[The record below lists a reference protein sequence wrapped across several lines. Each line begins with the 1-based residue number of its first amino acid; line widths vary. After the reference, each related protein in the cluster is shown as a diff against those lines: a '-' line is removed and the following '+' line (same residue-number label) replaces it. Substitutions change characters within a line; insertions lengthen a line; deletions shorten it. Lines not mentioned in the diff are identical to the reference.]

1 MTIEGVEFFLKHTAV
16 RPSCVNAVLESKIQS
31 IFIITIAT
39 TMIVALMIILVLD
52 WQSPLRFI
60 IIIIMIVIII
70 MTDVQYLRWYPVNA
84 HIVLDQKSP
93 LGLWFVSLLCRTFR
107 WRAVSD
113 LAKRVVFWHRSSAN
127 SFSIK

>member
-1 MTIEGVEFFLKHTAV
+1 
-16 RPSCVNAVLESKIQS
+16 
-31 IFIITIAT
+31 
-39 TMIVALMIILVLD
+39 MIVALMIILVLD

-70 MTDVQYLRWYPVNA
+70 IMTDVQYLRWYPVNA

-93 LGLWFVSLLCRTFR
+93 LGLRFISLFCRTLR

-127 SFSIK
+127 NFSIKRDHCLRFSLQLDSFFTMGLFLP